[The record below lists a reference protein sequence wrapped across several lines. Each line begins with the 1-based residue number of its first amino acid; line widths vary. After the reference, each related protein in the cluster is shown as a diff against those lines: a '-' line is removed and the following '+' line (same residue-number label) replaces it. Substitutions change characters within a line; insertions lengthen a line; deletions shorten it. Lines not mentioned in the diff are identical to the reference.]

1 MRIPRI
7 TITDK
12 VLEKLERK
20 HKVELEDAFQGILNA
35 AEWRKE
41 RSCFTAESLTDS
53 GRKIFVVVKRCVGE
67 WQIVT
72 AWWR

>member
-7 TITDK
+7 TVTDR

-20 HKVELEDAFQGILNA
+20 HKVELEDAFQGIINA
-35 AEWRKE
+35 TEWRKE
-41 RSCFTAESLTDS
+41 RGCFVAESVTDS
-53 GRKIFVVVKRCVGE
+53 GRKILVVVERCAEE
-67 WQIVT
+67 WRIVT